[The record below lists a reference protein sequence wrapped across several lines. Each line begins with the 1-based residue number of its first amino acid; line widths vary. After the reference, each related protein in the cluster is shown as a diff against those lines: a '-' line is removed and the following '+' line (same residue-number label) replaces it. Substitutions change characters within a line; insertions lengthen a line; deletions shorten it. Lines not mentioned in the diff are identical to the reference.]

1 MANFN
6 RLQTIINASFKG
18 LSVFN
23 IVVAATRLGL
33 QYDRSTHRT
42 DYVTVTFLLVVEASV
57 ALVMASISSYRIVL
71 LDYLAERRFRRQ
83 TTPLTPTPHRAGG
96 RSTKPIEDELL
107 DLVITETE
115 QQHPVSKV
123 TTLEDDQGSNTTPV
137 R

>member
-33 QYDRSTHRT
+33 QYDRSAHRT
-42 DYVTVTFLLVVEASV
+42 DYATVTFLLVVEASV

-71 LDYLAERRFRRQ
+71 LDYLAERRFRHQ
-83 TTPLTPTPHRAGG
+83 TTALTQMPHRVGG
-96 RSTKPIEDELL
+96 RSTRPVEDELL
-107 DLVITETE
+107 DLVPTDTEP
-115 QQHPVSKV
+115 QHPLSKI
-123 TTLEDDQGSNTTPV
+123 TTLEDDQSSNATPV